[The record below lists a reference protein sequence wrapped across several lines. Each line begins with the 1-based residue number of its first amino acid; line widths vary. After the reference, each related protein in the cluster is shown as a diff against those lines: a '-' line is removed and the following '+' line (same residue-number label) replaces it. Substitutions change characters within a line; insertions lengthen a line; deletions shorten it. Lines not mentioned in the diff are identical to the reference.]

1 MTLQSSGQ
9 ISYSDIINEFG
20 SSGNGGL
27 GAYRVS
33 ENIGSLSN
41 MPLDSGVPQSGAIAF
56 NDFYS
61 KKLNVVVD
69 FHSGGTEYRQNAK
82 NKYTANGVRVIG
94 GFRTRPTNTSNI
106 KVFVNVNKSIG
117 SATNN
122 ATSRCA
128 LRTGTWDSNTTL
140 QVDVGGSGK
149 IYGAGGTGGRGSNGA
164 GRGGDGGNGNS
175 ALGIEYNGTVVNV
188 ASGGYIQ
195 CGFEGGG
202 GGGGGYSN
210 PDKNPQDHLSTGG
223 GGGGGAGLP
232 IGQGGVKGD
241 GTFGAGSDGSAGDD
255 STRTIGGDGGDGGSG
270 RGSSG
275 GNGGRGAGTTFGAQG
290 GGGGGGNVN
299 NSPGGDSGSRG
310 AAIRETSGVGFTLN
324 ISGSGQVIGD
334 ANPANTAPGGV
345 S

>member
-41 MPLDSGVPQSGAIAF
+41 MPLDTGVPQSGAIAF

-61 KKLNVVVD
+61 KRLNVVVD

-117 SATNN
+117 STTNN

-149 IYGAGGTGGRGSNGA
+149 IYGAGGTGGSGSNGSS
-164 GRGGDGGNGNS
+164 GGGDGQNGNS
-175 ALGIEYNGTVVNV
+175 GLGIEYNGTVVNV

-195 CGFEGGG
+195 CGFEG
-202 GGGGGYSN
+202 
-210 PDKNPQDHLSTGG
+210 GG

-255 STRTIGGDGGDGGSG
+255 STRTVGGDGGDGGSG

-334 ANPANTAPGGV
+334 GNPANTAPGGV

>member
-106 KVFVNVNKSIG
+106 KVFVNVNKTIG
-117 SATNN
+117 SVTNN

-140 QVDVGGSGK
+140 QVDVLSL
-149 IYGAGGTGGRGSNGA
+149 IHISEPTRRRG
-164 GRGGDGGNGNS
+164 
-175 ALGIEYNGTVVNV
+175 
-188 ASGGYIQ
+188 
-195 CGFEGGG
+195 
-202 GGGGGYSN
+202 
-210 PDKNPQDHLSTGG
+210 
-223 GGGGGAGLP
+223 
-232 IGQGGVKGD
+232 
-241 GTFGAGSDGSAGDD
+241 
-255 STRTIGGDGGDGGSG
+255 
-270 RGSSG
+270 
-275 GNGGRGAGTTFGAQG
+275 
-290 GGGGGGNVN
+290 
-299 NSPGGDSGSRG
+299 
-310 AAIRETSGVGFTLN
+310 
-324 ISGSGQVIGD
+324 ISYAVFWL
-334 ANPANTAPGGV
+334 
-345 S
+345 